1 MRRLR
6 RPLSTLFALA
16 CGVASC
22 SGGSE
27 DPWVVNADIASAGS
41 DRAFVAGYV
50 AMESGFVKQLN
61 SGALTTVHETPGP
74 LGGIWVDDSGAV
86 VAVGSMGDVAILS
99 DNVWRSTSLGTEV
112 ALRAVWGSGPDNV
125 LAVGHAGA
133 VRRYNGVEWHD
144 EPVPTKSDLHAV
156 WGSSSDDIF
165 AVGTGGLILRY
176 DGSSWSTMPSGTS
189 EDLNSIWG
197 RDAQNVYAVGGSEIT
212 RRYVVLKYDGTNWH
226 TERMGT
232 PYALLGVHGN
242 TTGDVYAVGASRDG
256 DRVTSAMLH
265 FDGRQWYE
273 STPSVGQFLRDALAL
288 EDGSCY
294 AVGPDDTLVR
304 LR

>member
-1 MRRLR
+1 MHLR
-6 RPLSTLFALA
+6 RRTLSTLFALA
-16 CGVASC
+16 CSVAGC
-22 SGGSE
+22 SGGDH
-27 DPWVVNADIASAGS
+27 DPWVVNAAIASAGP
-41 DRAFVAGYV
+41 DRVFVAGYR
-50 AMESGFVKQLN
+50 ALESGFVKQLN
-61 SGALTTVHETPGP
+61 SGALTTVHETSGP
-74 LGGIWVDDSGAV
+74 LGGIWVDDSGTV
-86 VAVGSMGDVAILS
+86 VAVGSMGNVAILS
-99 DNVWRSTSLGTEV
+99 DNVWRSTSVETTV
-112 ALRAVWGSGPDNV
+112 ALRGVWGSSPNNV
-125 LAVGHAGA
+125 LAVGHGGA

-165 AVGTGGLILRY
+165 AVGNGGLILRY
-176 DGSSWSTMPSGTS
+176 DGSTWSPMPSGTS

-197 RDAQNVYAVGGSEIT
+197 RDAKNVYAVGGSEIT
-212 RRYVVLKYDGTNWH
+212 RRYVVLKYDGTHWS

-242 TTGDVYAVGASRDG
+242 TTGHVYAVGASRVG

-265 FDGRQWYE
+265 FDGSEWYE
-273 STPSVGQFLRDALAL
+273 STPSVGQFLWDALAL
-288 EDGSCY
+288 EDGGCY